1 VTVRSRQ
8 VAVLGEVAKP
18 GKYPLDDNS
27 SRLTDILAMA
37 GGVTPLASDTVT
49 VLISRGSKL
58 EKKEIDVS
66 AMARN
71 GNLGDNLVI
80 EGGDTV
86 YVQRAPMFYIYGEV
100 QKAGSYRLQ
109 NNMSVM
115 QALSVGGGVTLRGTE
130 RGIKIHR
137 RNGDGQV
144 HRVEAQL
151 TDPVQADDVIYVRES
166 LF

>member
-1 VTVRSRQ
+1 
-8 VAVLGEVAKP
+8 
-18 GKYPLDDNS
+18 
-27 SRLTDILAMA
+27 
-37 GGVTPLASDTVT
+37 
-49 VLISRGSKL
+49 
-58 EKKEIDVS
+58 
-66 AMARN
+66 
-71 GNLGDNLVI
+71 
-80 EGGDTV
+80 
-86 YVQRAPMFYIYGEV
+86 V

-144 HRVEAQL
+144 HRVKAQL